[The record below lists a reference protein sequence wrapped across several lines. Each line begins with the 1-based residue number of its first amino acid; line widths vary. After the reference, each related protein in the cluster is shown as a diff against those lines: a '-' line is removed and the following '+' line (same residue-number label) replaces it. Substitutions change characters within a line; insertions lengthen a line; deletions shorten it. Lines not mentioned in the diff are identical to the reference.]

1 MGLLDLI
8 ILLVIAGICGS
19 IGQSLVGYTH
29 GGCFVSIAVGF
40 IGALLG
46 EWLAR
51 KMMLPDFFVFN
62 VGGRSFPVVWSIVGA
77 VIFSGII
84 SLLFKK
90 RRT

>member
-1 MGLLDLI
+1 MGLLDIL

-51 KMMLPDFFVFN
+51 KMMLPDFFVLN
-62 VGGRSFPVVWSIVGA
+62 IGGRSFPVVWSIVGA